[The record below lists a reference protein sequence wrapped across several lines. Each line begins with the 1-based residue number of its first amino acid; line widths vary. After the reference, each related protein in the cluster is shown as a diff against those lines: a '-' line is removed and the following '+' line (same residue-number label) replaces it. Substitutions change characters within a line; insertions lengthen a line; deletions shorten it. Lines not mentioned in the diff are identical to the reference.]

1 MSSNI
6 AIDGV
11 DRAIINI
18 LLVDGRISNVEL
30 AARVGLT
37 PAPCLRRIKRLE
49 NEGVITGYRVMVDPV
64 MAGRAFCVYMEVQIV
79 GTSREIVEQFETVV
93 ASYPETTE
101 VRRLFGPVD
110 YLIRVEVA
118 DSAAYERFQT
128 EKMYPLPA
136 VRRIESYPT
145 MRVIKSS
152 VDG

>member
-1 MSSNI
+1 MSNNI

-11 DRAIINI
+11 DRAIIDV
-18 LLVDGRISNVEL
+18 LLEHGRMSNVDL

-49 NEGVITGYRVMVDPV
+49 QEGVITGYRAQIDPTV
-64 MAGRAFCVYMEVQIV
+64 AGRAFCVYMQVQIV

-118 DSAAYERFQT
+118 DGAAYERFQT

-152 VDG
+152 AGD